1 MSSSMNRLRALSF
14 SLLCA
19 AVFYC
24 DAVAAA
30 NCSVV
35 SATLSFG
42 QYDGLSVSP
51 RLASGVVRV
60 SCTKDPVLT
69 LEILTLTLQ
78 LLPSTTSSNGL
89 RVIGAGASTLPFDIY
104 IDLLRTQRW
113 GDGTQGTFTISG
125 STTLTTAL
133 PSTTTD
139 FPVYGRV
146 PSGVSTPSGS
156 YSGLFNINLT
166 Y

>member
-42 QYDGLSVSP
+42 QYDGLAVSP

-60 SCTKDPVLT
+60 TCTKDPVLT
-69 LEILTLTLQ
+69 LEVLTLTLQ
-78 LLPSTTSSNGL
+78 LLPSTTNSNGL
-89 RVIGAGASTLPFDIY
+89 RVIGAGATTLPFDIY

-146 PSGVSTPSGS
+146 PPGVSTPSGS

>member
-1 MSSSMNRLRALSF
+1 MSSSMNRFGALSF
-14 SLLCA
+14 FLLCA

-42 QYDGLSVSP
+42 QYDGLSVNP

-69 LEILTLTLQ
+69 LEVLTLTLQ

-89 RVIGAGASTLPFDIY
+89 RVIGAGASTLPFDIF
-104 IDLLRTQRW
+104 IDVLRTQRW

-133 PSTTTD
+133 PSTTMD